1 MKLPAC
7 LLCMPRFFATARTT
21 VSYACRCQNQYLL
34 TQEQSSQV
42 PRLKPDTIF
51 TRPTTLRLRSSLKKK
66 ISDRRPASLV
76 PGDYV
81 KSCDGFG
88 TFGFDIHHRYSDP
101 VKGILDLDGLPEKG
115 SLEYY
120 TAMAHRDRLIHG
132 RRLADTVDP
141 KPLAFAY
148 GNETFRIP
156 SLGYLHYAN
165 VSLGTPSLW
174 FLVALDTGSDLFW
187 LPCDCISCVK
197 GFVTRSGRETDFNI
211 YSLNTSSTGMKV
223 PCNSTLCDHR
233 KQCSESHNTCPYH
246 VRYLSNDTSTTGFLV
261 EDVLHLI
268 TDDSRS
274 KVIDARVTFGCGRV
288 QTGSLLDGAAPN
300 GLFGLGME
308 NISVPSI
315 LASAGH
321 AANSFSMCFGPDGI
335 GRISFGDRG
344 TSDQG
349 ETPFNLNSL
358 RPTYN
363 ISMTQIIVEGNVT
376 DVNFNAIFDSGTSFT
391 YLNDPAYTIISE
403 RFNSK
408 ALEKR
413 HPSDSKIPF
422 EYCYDLSA
430 NQTSFEY
437 PTVNLTMKGGDQFYV
452 IDPIVIVPVK
462 GGYLYCLAVVKS
474 GDINI
479 IGQNFMTGYRIV
491 FDNEKMVLGWK
502 ASDCYDA
509 KDANTLPINPTKSH
523 SPAAAPT
530 TTVEP
535 KVTSRPGNVSPARS
549 PSMIST
555 PGNSLSLNY
564 YDQTCPNAESI
575 ITNAVNEA
583 TKTDKTVPAA
593 LLRMHFHDCFIRGC
607 DASVLLNSNGNNS
620 AEKDGPPNISLH
632 AFYVIDN
639 AKKQL
644 EASCPGIVS
653 CADILALAARDAVVI
668 TGGPTWD
675 VPKGRKD
682 GRTSKASD
690 SLQLPFPT
698 FNFSQLQQSF
708 SQRGLSI
715 KDLVALSGGHTLGFS
730 HCSSFQSRIH
740 FFNSTNDIDPSIHPS
755 FAASLRNICPVHNK
769 VKNAGVTMDPSATTF
784 DNTYYK
790 LILQKKVLFSSDQAL
805 LTVTRSKELVSR
817 FAASKEA
824 FWQAFAKSMI
834 KMSSIAG
841 GQEVRKNCRV
851 VN

>member
-1 MKLPAC
+1 
-7 LLCMPRFFATARTT
+7 MPTIFCNARTI
-21 VSYACRCQNQYLL
+21 VSYCLSLSESTPLDTGA
-34 TQEQSSQV
+34 EFSGF
-42 PRLKPDTIF
+42 RLKPVGPPPQHHLHTADDF
-51 TRPTTLRLRSSLKKK
+51 AFAVVSEEK
-66 ISDRRPASLV
+66 ILDRRPASLV
-76 PGDYV
+76 PGNYV

-141 KPLAFAY
+141 TPLAFAY

-174 FLVALDTGSDLFW
+174 FFVALDTGSDLFW

-197 GFVTRSGRETDFNI
+197 GIVTGSGRETDFNI

-233 KQCSESHNTCPYH
+233 KRCSESHNTCPYH

-261 EDVLHLI
+261 EDVLHLN
-268 TDDSRS
+268 TDDSQS
-274 KVIDARVTFGCGRV
+274 KVFDARVTFGCGK
-288 QTGSLLDGAAPN
+288 
-300 GLFGLGME
+300 GL
-308 NISVPSI
+308 
-315 LASAGH
+315 

-344 TSDQG
+344 SSDQG

-430 NQTSFEY
+430 NQTSFET
-437 PTVNLTMKGGDQFYV
+437 PTMNLTMKGGDQFLCYSTYYNSTV
-452 IDPIVIVPVK
+452 DIYIVWLLSKVGI
-462 GGYLYCLAVVKS
+462 
-474 GDINI
+474 INI

-509 KDANTLPINPTKSH
+509 KDANTLPINPTNSH

-549 PSMIST
+549 PSSMQTT
-555 PGNSLSLNY
+555 PENKSPG
-564 YDQTCPNAESI
+564 
-575 ITNAVNEA
+575 
-583 TKTDKTVPAA
+583 
-593 LLRMHFHDCFIRGC
+593 
-607 DASVLLNSNGNNS
+607 LNSVN
-620 AEKDGPPNISLH
+620 
-632 AFYVIDN
+632 Y
-639 AKKQL
+639 
-644 EASCPGIVS
+644 
-653 CADILALAARDAVVI
+653 
-668 TGGPTWD
+668 T
-675 VPKGRKD
+675 
-682 GRTSKASD
+682 
-690 SLQLPFPT
+690 
-698 FNFSQLQQSF
+698 
-708 SQRGLSI
+708 
-715 KDLVALSGGHTLGFS
+715 
-730 HCSSFQSRIH
+730 
-740 FFNSTNDIDPSIHPS
+740 
-755 FAASLRNICPVHNK
+755 
-769 VKNAGVTMDPSATTF
+769 
-784 DNTYYK
+784 
-790 LILQKKVLFSSDQAL
+790 L
-805 LTVTRSKELVSR
+805 LTGPFFPLYP
-817 FAASKEA
+817 
-824 FWQAFAKSMI
+824 
-834 KMSSIAG
+834 
-841 GQEVRKNCRV
+841 
-851 VN
+851 